1 MFHGEKNS
9 GKHKSKKDVLSEEKL
24 SSSPSSMT
32 QAIIFPC
39 IGPPG
44 SGPGLLGSRPG
55 AIKTEYLI
63 ALEHVRFLF
72 LSKRIMRVT
81 LLITFVK
88 MKAIKDVICVFYKIK
103 TKFTIG
109 ESGVQ

>member
-1 MFHGEKNS
+1 MFHGEKSS
-9 GKHKSKKDVLSEEKL
+9 GKHKNKKDVLSDEKL

-32 QAIIFPC
+32 QAVIFPC

-63 ALEHVRFLF
+63 ALEHVSVFVFLPKKLYEF
-72 LSKRIMRVT
+72 T

-88 MKAIKDVICVFYKIK
+88 MKAIKDVI
-103 TKFTIG
+103 IG
-109 ESGVQ
+109 NLYIL

>member
-1 MFHGEKNS
+1 MFHGEKNT
-9 GKHKSKKDVLSEEKL
+9 GKHKSKKDVLSDEKL

-32 QAIIFPC
+32 QAVIFPC

-63 ALEHVRFLF
+63 ALEHVSLF
-72 LSKRIMRVT
+72 SLSKKNIRVI
-81 LLITFVK
+81 LLITLVK
-88 MKAIKDVICVFYKIK
+88 IKGIKDIM
-103 TKFTIG
+103 
-109 ESGVQ
+109 

>member
-32 QAIIFPC
+32 QAVIFPC

-63 ALEHVRFLF
+63 ALEHVRFLIF
-72 LSKRIMRVT
+72 LSKIY
-81 LLITFVK
+81 IY
-88 MKAIKDVICVFYKIK
+88 IC
-103 TKFTIG
+103 
-109 ESGVQ
+109 ESLF